1 VTSQTDGIGRSE
13 GIGARLRDARERA
26 GLSLIEAAEKLH
38 VEPHAIEALE
48 AEDFEK
54 FGASVYVRGHIRHY
68 AELVGESPDELQ
80 QLYAGSAHAVRP
92 PDLTRVPHLRG
103 AEPSP
108 APLAPG
114 VAIVLSVALV
124 GLGWW
129 IVGNFRGASG
139 ARVETAAGSA
149 AAPNGT
155 SGMPVGSTPGAMVGS
170 TAPVPVATPAARAV
184 APRSG
189 TSALGAPARGVPA
202 RGAPARGVP
211 ARGAAEPEV
220 LAEGRASSE
229 ALAETSAGGAVDPD
243 RPRPAVDPGASQEQ
257 RGATGH
263 SKVSALQLH
272 FNEDSWAEV
281 YDARGERLLFD
292 VGSADST
299 RTVSGTPPLRVVL
312 GNPAGV
318 ALELNGRIV
327 SMPEGAARN
336 VSIEFRINRSG
347 RVAPSHLAAAEARNE
362 EKKPGRD

>member
-48 AEDFEK
+48 AEDFEH

-92 PDLTRVPHLRG
+92 PDLTRVPHVRS

-108 APLAPG
+108 ATLAPG

-129 IVGNFRGASG
+129 IVGNFRGASV

-155 SGMPVGSTPGAMVGS
+155 PGALVGSTSGALVGS
-170 TAPVPVATPAARAV
+170 TAPVPVATRAARAV
-184 APRSG
+184 ASGSG
-189 TSALGAPARGVPA
+189 TSTLRA
-202 RGAPARGVP
+202 P
-211 ARGAAEPEV
+211 ARGAAAPEV
-220 LAEGRASSE
+220 PAEGRASSE

-243 RPRPAVDPGASQEQ
+243 HPRPAVDPGASQEQ
-257 RGATGH
+257 RSATGH

-318 ALELNGRIV
+318 ALELNGRTV